1 MEETLDLSHITAAAP
16 SPPDGADAS
25 ATPKTLSVEV
35 DSKKF
40 SVTVWLPDAAPA
52 DQAVRTRRAT
62 AGASLAGSGSG
73 TITVPMQG
81 TVISVLV
88 AVGDEVEAGQPLLVL
103 EAMKMENNINADKAG
118 TVKEIKVSEGD
129 SVGSGD
135 TVAIIE

>member
-16 SPPDGADAS
+16 SPPDGVDAS

-40 SVTVWLPDAAPA
+40 SVTVWLPDTPPA
-52 DQAVRTRRAT
+52 DQAVRTRQAST
-62 AGASLAGSGSG
+62 GASLAGSGSG

-103 EAMKMENNINADKAG
+103 EAMKMENNINADKAS
-118 TVKEIKVSEGD
+118 TVKEIKVSEDD
-129 SVGSGD
+129 SVGSGG